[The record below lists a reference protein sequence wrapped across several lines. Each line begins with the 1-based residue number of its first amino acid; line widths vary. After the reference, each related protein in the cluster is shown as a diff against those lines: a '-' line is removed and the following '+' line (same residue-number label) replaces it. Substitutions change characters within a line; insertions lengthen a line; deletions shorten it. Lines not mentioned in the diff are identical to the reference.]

1 MSTQVLFLKV
11 VYYIAGKQSRVIGCS
26 EREFFLDPRLT
37 VDRPTSLFR
46 LPCFPTDLCL
56 FVSPV
61 IPELTCVSELRA
73 RDVSVYHTY
82 GWICVCALT
91 QRGGTPAA
99 NYTFNWSI
107 CVGGGW
113 ARSDYSF
120 SWTHSAYMLV
130 HVSRPT
136 RRICPVKLGGLVFP

>member
-1 MSTQVLFLKV
+1 MSGRQYKYCETVGMSTQVLFLKV

-82 GWICVCALT
+82 GWRCVCALT
-91 QRGGTPAA
+91 QRGGTPAT

-107 CVGGGW
+107 SVGCHRKMDLPCQTWG
-113 ARSDYSF
+113 S
-120 SWTHSAYMLV
+120 
-130 HVSRPT
+130 
-136 RRICPVKLGGLVFP
+136 GLPID